1 MTDRS
6 LGSDLWDVD
15 GNEYVDLVNGFGS
28 IFFGHNPEFI
38 RSALKAQLDAGIEI
52 GPQSPIAGE
61 VAQLICDTVG
71 MERAAFC
78 NTGSEAVTA
87 AIRTARTVTGRDK
100 IAMFA
105 GAYHGIFDEVLV
117 RPRVRDGVPAAQ
129 PIAPGIPA
137 AMADNVMVL
146 EYGEDS
152 ALDGHQGARRRTCR
166 RASRTGAEQAAGSAT
181 ARFPARVAS
190 DHGAIRHGAWCSTRS
205 LRASAC
211 IPAECNQCSA

>member
-6 LGSDLWDVD
+6 LGAYLWDVD

-87 AIRTARTVTGRDK
+87 AIRTARTVTGREK

-117 RPRVRDGVPAAQ
+117 RPRVRDGIAAAQ

-137 AMADNVMVL
+137 AMVDNVMVL
-146 EYGEDS
+146 DYGEDVRTR
-152 ALDGHQGARRRTCR
+152 GHQETRRRTCR
-166 RASRTGAEQAAGSAT
+166 CFSGTGSEQAARSTT
-181 ARFPARVAS
+181 A
-190 DHGAIRHGAWCSTRS
+190 
-205 LRASAC
+205 
-211 IPAECNQCSA
+211 